1 MLGRLTMDVRTLK
14 NPDGT
19 RADFNDISLE
29 SLGCHLLF
37 GEVEDQSMKE
47 AVTFLLKANQL
58 FRDQELTLFVNSVGG
73 LVSGG
78 FSLIDIMDLSRLPVK
93 TVASGNIMSMGVLI
107 ACAGH
112 KGKRIMTR
120 NTEVMAHQ
128 FYDEVGGKFHEIM
141 ARTKALEYTQYQFL
155 THFKRHSTMTD
166 NQIKDI
172 LFGPSDRWLTPT
184 ECKKYGLIDHIIDEL
199 APAPLAESPPVEQE
213 SRPHRSPAS
222 KTAARKKRS

>member
-37 GEVEDQSMKE
+37 GDVEETSMKE
-47 AVTFLLKANQL
+47 AVTFLLKSNQL
-58 FRDQELTLFVNSVGG
+58 FKDQELTLFVNSVGG

-78 FSLIDIMDLSRLPVK
+78 FSLIDIMDLSRLPIK

-120 NTEVMAHQ
+120 NCEVMAHQ
-128 FYDEVGGKFHEIM
+128 FYDEFSGKFHELI
-141 ARTKALEYTQYQFL
+141 AHTKALEYTQHQFMQ
-155 THFKRHSTMTD
+155 HFKRHSTMTET
-166 NQIKDI
+166 QIKDV
-172 LFGPSDRWLTPT
+172 LFGPTDRWLTPT
-184 ECKKYGLIDHIIDEL
+184 ECKKFGLVDHIIDEL
-199 APAPLAESPPVEQE
+199 APAPVVESPLVVQE
-213 SRPHRSPAS
+213 SRPRQPR
-222 KTAARKKRS
+222 TAQTGSRKKRA

>member
-29 SLGCHLLF
+29 SLGGHLLF
-37 GEVEDQSMKE
+37 GEVEDESMKE

-58 FRDQELTLFVNSVGG
+58 FKDQELTLFVNSVGG

-120 NTEVMAHQ
+120 NCEVMAHQ
-128 FYDEVGGKFHEIM
+128 FYDEYSGKFHELM
-141 ARTKALEYTQYQFL
+141 ARTKALEYTQHQFMQ
-155 THFKRHSTMTD
+155 HFKRHSTMTE
-166 NQIKDI
+166 NQIKDV
-172 LFGPSDRWLTPT
+172 LFGPTDRWLTPT
-184 ECKKYGLIDHIIDEL
+184 ECKNFGLVDHIIDEL
-199 APAPLAESPPVEQE
+199 APIQLVVEPLVEPE
-213 SRPHRSPAS
+213 SRQPRAQKP
-222 KTAARKKRS
+222 KTAARTKRA